1 MSKKKLGQYFTES
14 KELKDKVK
22 LFILNKPDVI
32 LEPSIG
38 QGDLVLTAYNLDTKP
53 IVDMYEI
60 DPEIKLLDGIDRKL
74 VNYCDFLDSPI
85 DKKYKTII
93 GNPPYIK
100 KKSYLSFI
108 EKCIKLLDIDGE
120 LIFIVPSDFLR
131 LTKSMKLIVGMLK
144 DGSITHIYHPNNEN
158 LFKGASIDVIVFRY
172 QKGIFCNEIKYNDT
186 IKIIKQHKNTI
197 ILENIVDAKQSVND
211 VKSGEINDSKR
222 SVINTNQVSDMFHV
236 CVGMVSGRDS
246 IFKHESGNINLL
258 QGINDSKRSEIN
270 DVKQSVNNVK
280 QSVND
285 LKRSEINNVK
295 QSVNDLKRSE
305 ISYKRNK
312 FILIDE
318 YPTKLVENA
327 ETINKHL
334 ADHKEELL
342 SRRIKKFTEKNWF
355 EWGALRNMKT
365 IKLHMNEPCLYIYNL
380 RRADKNVAF
389 RGIVEYFAGNLI
401 ILIPKNK
408 ECIKKIDS
416 MIEYLNSKDFKDKFT
431 YSGRFKISHTQ
442 ISNLII

>member
-1 MSKKKLGQYFTES
+1 MSKKKLGQYFTENR
-14 KELKDKVK
+14 ELKDKVK
-22 LFILNKPDVI
+22 SFILNKPDII

-38 QGDLVLTAYNLDTKP
+38 QGDLVLAAYNLEPKP

-60 DPEIKLLDGIDRKL
+60 DPEVKLLDGIEHKL
-74 VNYCDFLDSPI
+74 VNYCDFLDQKI

-100 KKSYLSFI
+100 KKSYLSFV
-108 EKCIKLLDIDGE
+108 EKCVKLLDINGE

-172 QKGIFCNEIKYNDT
+172 QKGIFCNEIKYNDS

-197 ILENIVDAKQSVND
+197 ILENCNVND
-211 VKSGEINDSKR
+211 TKR
-222 SVINTNQVSDMFHV
+222 SEIDTKRSEIDTKRSEIDTKRSEIDVKCNVINTEQLSDMFHI
-236 CVGMVSGRDS
+236 CVGIVSGRDS
-246 IFKHESGNINLL
+246 VFKHEWGNINLL
-258 QGINDSKRSEIN
+258 QGVIDSKQCEITN
-270 DVKQSVNNVK
+270 
-280 QSVND
+280 
-285 LKRSEINNVK
+285 L
-295 QSVNDLKRSE
+295 
-305 ISYKRNK
+305 SYKRTK

-318 YPTKLVENA
+318 YPNRTLDNS
-327 ETINKHL
+327 ETINKYL
-334 ADHKEELL
+334 LDHKEELL

-355 EWGALRNMKT
+355 EWGALRN
-365 IKLHMNEPCLYIYNL
+365 IKMIKQHMNEECIYIYNL
-380 RRADKNVAF
+380 RRTDKNIAF
-389 RGIVEYFAGNLI
+389 RGVVEYFAGNLI
-401 ILIPKNK
+401 ILIPKNE

-416 MIEYLNSKDFKDKFT
+416 IVKYLNSKDFKDKFT